1 MRRLVALSINVA
13 VAVLA
18 YFGFIVG
25 VEGAANV
32 TMVMLWLAIVLS
44 PFALS
49 EGVSDD
55 LKAQPYWY
63 KVLDTLYDISMT
75 IFLLWIGMM
84 WTGVFYLIHLL
95 LVAAARWGERKE

>member
-32 TMVMLWLAIVLS
+32 AMVMLWLAIVLS

-49 EGVSDD
+49 KGVSDD
-55 LKAQPYWY
+55 LKSQPYWY
-63 KVLDTLYDISMT
+63 KAVDTLYDVGMT
-75 IFLLWIGMM
+75 AFLLWIGMM

-95 LVAAARWGERKE
+95 LIAGARWGEIKE